1 MTIEVKI
8 GGTGN
13 KELVKK
19 MATIECYDEF
29 NELCNIYG
37 WDAAIS
43 AFVETNDYFY
53 KEGFVEDVVEF
64 ANSRIINYIE
74 EAINEKNDANVA

>member
-1 MTIEVKI
+1 MRVNVKF

-13 KELVKK
+13 KELIKK
-19 MATIECYDEF
+19 MATIKDYEEF

-53 KEGFVEDVVEF
+53 KEGFVEDVVEY

-74 EAINEKNDANVA
+74 EAINEKNDANAA